1 MRVVETGSFSKAA
14 REFNTTQPT
23 VTKQVAATEA
33 RLKVR
38 LLNRNTRGVSLTES
52 GALYYEKCKS
62 IVRERRRPRA
72 SCGCAQ
78 SQAQGLLRIG
88 TSVAFGRRVVVPLA
102 LEYMARHP
110 QVQVDLS
117 FEDRYVDLVAQG
129 IDVAVRMGKLADS
142 SLGARFLG
150 MNPWVM
156 VAAPGYLKKHG
167 TPKRAQ
173 DLSAHVA
180 LIYSSVV
187 GDDVWQHA
195 HAQGRA
201 DHGAGVGAAALE
213 QRLGRACGRARGAGH
228 RADAALRGERFAGR
242 RQGGGGA
249 GRPCACP
256 SRRSMRSFLLPSWC
270 RARCRASWPFCRGA
284 SARGGGRVSE
294 PAVTALGCWNAQI
307 LTNCRNASRRR
318 SGLRIIREVWERR
331 KSWKPRAD
339 TG

>member
-1 MRVVETGSFSKAA
+1 MDRLLAMEMFVRVVETGSFSKAA

-52 GALYYEKCKS
+52 GSLYYEKCKS
-62 IVRERRRPRA
+62 IVHEAEEAEQVVRRRE
-72 SCGCAQ
+72 

-88 TSVAFGRRVVVPLA
+88 TSVAFGRRVMVPLA

-117 FEDRYVDLVAQG
+117 FEDRYVDLIAQG

-156 VAAPGYLKKHG
+156 VAAPDYLKKHG
-167 TPKRAQ
+167 TPRRAQ
-173 DLSAHVA
+173 DLSGHVA

-187 GDDVWQHA
+187 GDDVWRMHTPKGEPVTVPVSGRLRSNNVSAVLAAAREGLGIALMPRYVASDSLAAGKVVEVLPGHA
-195 HAQGRA
+195 LPEQEIHAVFPSPKLVPGKVSSFVAFLQGRF
-201 DHGAGVGAAALE
+201 
-213 QRLGRACGRARGAGH
+213 
-228 RADAALRGERFAGR
+228 GEGWW
-242 RQGGGGA
+242 G
-249 GRPCACP
+249 
-256 SRRSMRSFLLPSWC
+256 
-270 RARCRASWPFCRGA
+270 
-284 SARGGGRVSE
+284 
-294 PAVTALGCWNAQI
+294 
-307 LTNCRNASRRR
+307 
-318 SGLRIIREVWERR
+318 
-331 KSWKPRAD
+331 
-339 TG
+339 